1 MSRLQCLGT
10 SSTGSQK
17 QPAVEITPPHAETHK
32 PNDPV
37 GGKTV
42 TDKTWS
48 VPAHAPPCSVQDS
61 EPENRNVLNTEVC
74 VPKESIN
81 ITPRV
86 KGKVHFTAV
95 PDKQLKTKES
105 PDSVATGGP
114 IQAPPPIEPLPMHKA
129 NMEDEQ
135 AEEED
140 DEDRKAPV
148 ELLVEFLQ
156 AVKDRDLQLAS
167 KQCQMILFYEPDHP
181 EASQF
186 LPLIQKKLLE
196 EQEAEENTE
205 EEEDGDADDSDDSR
219 SDEESSL
226 SSSVWSSSC
235 SSSSLAGEE
244 EEERWVN
251 KQEPSPP
258 FNTSS

>member
-1 MSRLQCLGT
+1 
-10 SSTGSQK
+10 
-17 QPAVEITPPHAETHK
+17 
-32 PNDPV
+32 
-37 GGKTV
+37 
-42 TDKTWS
+42 
-48 VPAHAPPCSVQDS
+48 
-61 EPENRNVLNTEVC
+61 
-74 VPKESIN
+74 
-81 ITPRV
+81 
-86 KGKVHFTAV
+86 
-95 PDKQLKTKES
+95 
-105 PDSVATGGP
+105 
-114 IQAPPPIEPLPMHKA
+114 MHKA

-196 EQEAEENTE
+196 GEE

>member
-42 TDKTWS
+42 TDKTCRS

-61 EPENRNVLNTEVC
+61 EPENRNVLNTE
-74 VPKESIN
+74 
-81 ITPRV
+81 
-86 KGKVHFTAV
+86 
-95 PDKQLKTKES
+95 
-105 PDSVATGGP
+105 GGP